1 MSDRNGLDVE
11 VIPQALDSVPDG
23 VYMFGVTYSAEVQEP
38 ASNHRSQLRLRAADT
53 STRHLHRFTVF
64 IENLSMENQGLLACV
79 LNMQTGTSVSPNEL
93 ERLRREEYFDYF
105 EILVGIMLIILGI
118 YRIIKMNS
126 AQHSTDLKCVQGF
139 LTIGFIHRHKV
150 L

>member
-23 VYMFGVTYSAEVQEP
+23 VYMFGVSYSAEVQEP

-105 EILVGIMLIILGI
+105 EILNQGSEVVIFWRGIEGAGKKEFKLW
-118 YRIIKMNS
+118 YKE
-126 AQHSTDLKCVQGF
+126 DF
-139 LTIGFIHRHKV
+139 KV
-150 L
+150 KDPNPI